1 MTTVTSIIFLIG
13 RDLIRRFRSW
23 VCALPSP
30 PLQLERYLSAP
41 LRLTRLATHSEDWS
55 TRKQTVRSA
64 HSVLPEDYVSP
75 VLEAPSFQAVAET
88 KVVTRLALT
97 AFLQTP
103 HADMPNLVVTG
114 EDADNVIAYILS
126 LKGAAAAGLR

>member
-1 MTTVTSIIFLIG
+1 MGLRPAIAALAVGALLVSPATADEIG
-13 RDLIRRFRSW
+13 NPQRGLEYAQAN
-23 VCALPSP
+23 CA
-30 PLQLERYLSAP
+30 EC
-41 LRLTRLATHSEDWS
+41 
-55 TRKQTVRSA
+55 

-88 KVVTRLALT
+88 KGVTRLALT

-126 LKGAAAAGLR
+126 LKGATAAGLR